1 MLQQHS
7 EKADE
12 NTCNLFHDY
21 LARLETGL
29 AIATRESDALPDS
42 RTSSVQPV
50 LYASVTDFLRAW
62 QAQGITIAIE
72 DAHPLHAIASL
83 SVNQALRLPFRSCP
97 RPRLPVASWEFPE
110 ATLWCA
116 YGKVTLQQSRT
127 SAELLKG
134 DMTILIEES
143 VDVPTLLEYPA
154 EALHPVLK
162 HLKGWEE
169 VLVTSVSFNMIY
181 TGMFWQDAE
190 EIHAYQSEVSS
201 LSHPFLWKAGSRRR
215 H

>member
-1 MLQQHS
+1 MV
-7 EKADE
+7 
-12 NTCNLFHDY
+12 CF
-21 LARLETGL
+21 
-29 AIATRESDALPDS
+29 
-42 RTSSVQPV
+42 
-50 LYASVTDFLRAW
+50 W
-62 QAQGITIAIE
+62 QSYTAA
-72 DAHPLHAIASL
+72 
-83 SVNQALRLPFRSCP
+83 
-97 RPRLPVASWEFPE
+97 
-110 ATLWCA
+110 
-116 YGKVTLQQSRT
+116 SRT

-169 VLVTSVSFNMIY
+169 VLVTSMSFYMIY

-190 EIHAYQSEVSS
+190 RIHAYQSEVSS
-201 LSHPFLWKAGSRRR
+201 LAHPFLWKAGSRRR